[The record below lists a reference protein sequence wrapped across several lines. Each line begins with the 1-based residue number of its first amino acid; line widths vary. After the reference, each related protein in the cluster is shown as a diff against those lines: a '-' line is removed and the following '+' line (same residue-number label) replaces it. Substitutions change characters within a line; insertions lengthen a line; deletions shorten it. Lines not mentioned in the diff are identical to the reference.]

1 MDSKRL
7 KTVSSFL
14 RENDYF
20 ADIGCDHGLLALY
33 AFELGIRRMQL
44 IDNKEGPLNQAK
56 TNLAHLANQ
65 CDITFTLSDG
75 LTSLK
80 PDIEVIAICG
90 MGGKLISDILKR
102 DLEKA
107 KSLKRL
113 ILQPNTQIPDV
124 RKFLSSA
131 GFAIFDEAIVKE
143 KRKIY
148 EIIVARYQD
157 TYGQLS
163 KEDCYFGPRLRTVRS
178 LLFLEKHQKR
188 LAQINKILNEPLSA
202 NRYRELFQEKTMLER
217 ELTSLK
223 EIENES

>member
-56 TNLAHLANQ
+56 TNLAHLADQ

-113 ILQPNTQIPDV
+113 ILQPIP
-124 RKFLSSA
+124 KFLMCASFYRQLALRLSM
-131 GFAIFDEAIVKE
+131 KPLL
-143 KRKIY
+143 RKN
-148 EIIVARYQD
+148 E
-157 TYGQLS
+157 
-163 KEDCYFGPRLRTVRS
+163 RS
-178 LLFLEKHQKR
+178 TK
-188 LAQINKILNEPLSA
+188 
-202 NRYRELFQEKTMLER
+202 
-217 ELTSLK
+217 
-223 EIENES
+223 